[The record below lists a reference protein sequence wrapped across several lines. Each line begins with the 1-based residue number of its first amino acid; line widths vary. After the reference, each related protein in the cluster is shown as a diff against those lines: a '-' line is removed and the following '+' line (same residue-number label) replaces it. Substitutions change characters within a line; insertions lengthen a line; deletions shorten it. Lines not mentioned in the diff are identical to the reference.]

1 MESTGYSCFL
11 NKIFYGLE
19 TKEANKDSMKTEKIF
34 LLIEIVLVA
43 YFESMNLKNVGLVVG
58 LTVIKSKRLIFYSLF
73 QNQSVMTKLK
83 KETDWKRQAASI

>member
-11 NKIFYGLE
+11 NKIFYALE